1 MGVVARFE
9 VPVDELTGDRLDTIS
24 RDIPDIASVVITKEQ
39 KEVETRYSTQT
50 VEIVVFT
57 ATY

>member
-24 RDIPDIASVVITKEQ
+24 RGIPDIASVVITKEQ